1 MVETVLNTIKQD
13 ANSEIVQIVPS
24 IVIGIGGS
32 GHDIVNSLKKQIKG
46 VLGDLPVIQFLVF
59 DADSKKEDSAL
70 KDSEFIELTVEYAD
84 DYIKAIDR
92 NQELKA
98 WWPEDLKKIGD
109 ITQGAKETRP
119 IGRFAFYRNID
130 KIRNILQDR
139 IEYIRQPKSIIETEN
154 KGYSVKRDLK
164 VFIVNSLGGGSGSG
178 MFLDMAYNVRDIV
191 KKCSISGYAILP
203 DIFEMDETNRARVGA
218 NTYAALLELDHYMRP
233 DSSFNCTYR
242 KHLDVASDDKP
253 FDYYYIIGADS
264 EDYFVNVKYRNAVEM
279 IANSIFLD
287 IASNVGLVADS
298 AKDNIDSILRTY
310 LQPEAKKHLRAYGIL
325 GYYALYHPAPEIKDV
340 CIYRYAESL
349 IDEILKPIEGMDEIV
364 NSMVRN
370 IKSKRSFEI
379 DDLKKSLHD
388 KKLDKPVDIEGVHIE
403 EIEEKDRVDKL
414 KAWSGKEKEKVERE
428 VVSEIQKRRAEIL
441 KEYENVLSK
450 DIEDIVE
457 DASKGFR
464 VGCGVIDSMISYFS
478 SQKSILESKNKE
490 PGQLETD
497 LKKLQENIDKT
508 ILDLDGT
515 VNSPIVLFKTN
526 KIRRYTGVYIDFCVD
541 YLNKYI
547 DLHREKELKLAYIE
561 LLNVLSNLKGNLE
574 ELERKLTQIKKDLT
588 NEKEKSIHKLKNGG
602 SFQLEKWVGTSG
614 EVVDRVFARYTTSLK
629 DGKWMVCQ
637 NVLYNWKD
645 YEILDIYNT
654 VVNFSTKQY
663 ENVSMSIEDV
673 LPDMNGGIK
682 NVLDSSRVQMTYS
695 RESILEGFRPEKIE
709 EVNILGVPEK
719 LAGNT
724 NEVVKNVSPEKSSKI
739 RVTPTKSNTRI
750 SNVVYKYGIPLITI
764 GPIRKLKNYYE
775 QAKESRER
783 PLHILKINLEDIIK
797 EG

>member
-1 MVETVLNTIKQD
+1 MQ
-13 ANSEIVQIVPS
+13 S

-32 GHDIVNSLKKQIKG
+32 GHDIVDSLKKQTKNI
-46 VLGDLPVIQFLVF
+46 LGDLPIIQFLVF
-59 DADSKKEDSAL
+59 DTDSRKEDSAL

-84 DYIKAIDR
+84 DYIRAMDK
-92 NQELKA
+92 NPELKA

-139 IEYIRQPKSIIETEN
+139 IEYIRQPKSIVETEN

-178 MFLDMAYNVRDIV
+178 IFLDMAYNVRDIV

-203 DIFEMDETNRARVGA
+203 DVFEMDETNRARVGA

-253 FDYYYIIGADS
+253 FDYYYIIGSDS

-310 LQPEAKKHLRAYGIL
+310 LQPEGKKHLRAYGIL
-325 GYYALYHPAPEIKDV
+325 GYYALYYPAPEIRDV
-340 CIYRYAESL
+340 CAYRYAESL

-364 NSMVRN
+364 NSMVRK
-370 IKSKRSFEI
+370 IKTRRSFEI
-379 DDLKKSLHD
+379 DDLKRSLHD
-388 KKLDKPVDIEGVHIE
+388 EKIEKPADIDGINIE
-403 EIEEKDRVDKL
+403 EIEEKERVDKL
-414 KAWSGKEKEKVERE
+414 KAWFGKKKEGIGKN
-428 VVSEIQKRRAEIL
+428 VVSDIQKKKGDIL
-441 KEYENVLSK
+441 KDYEIMLNKEV
-450 DIEDIVE
+450 EDIVE

-464 VGCGVIDSMISYFS
+464 IGYGVVDAMISYIN
-478 SQKSILESKNKE
+478 SQKNILEEKNKDQ
-490 PGQLETD
+490 GLIETE
-497 LKKLQENIDKT
+497 LKKLQENMDKT

-515 VNSPIVLFKTN
+515 INSRLVLFKGD
-526 KIRRYTGVYIDFCVD
+526 KIRRYTSVYIDFCID
-541 YLNKYI
+541 YLNKYT
-547 DLHREKELKLAYIE
+547 DLYREKELKLAYIE
-561 LLNVLSNLKGNLE
+561 LLNLASGLKGNMD
-574 ELERKLTQIKKDLT
+574 ELERKLTQIKKDFAD
-588 NEKEKSIHKLKNGG
+588 EKEKSVHRLRSGG
-602 SFQLEKWVGTSG
+602 SFQLEKWIGTSG
-614 EVVDRVFARYTTSLK
+614 DVADKMFARYSTSLR

-637 NVLYNWKD
+637 NVLYDWKD
-645 YEILDIYNT
+645 YDIT
-654 VVNFSTKQY
+654 DIRTTIANFSRKQY
-663 ENVSMSIEDV
+663 ESVNLSIEDV
-673 LPDMNGGIK
+673 IPDMNANIK
-682 NVLDSSRVQMTYS
+682 NILDGSRVQMTYS
-695 RESILEGFRPEKIE
+695 RESIRENFKPEKVE
-709 EVNILGVPEK
+709 EVNILGVPER
-719 LAGNT
+719 LTARINDA
-724 NEVVKNVSPEKSSKI
+724 VKAVSPEKNSRI
-739 RVTPTKSNTRI
+739 RVTPTKSSIRI
-750 SNVVYKYGIPLITI
+750 SNVVYKYGIPLISI

-783 PLHILKINLEDIIK
+783 PLHIMKVDLEDILK